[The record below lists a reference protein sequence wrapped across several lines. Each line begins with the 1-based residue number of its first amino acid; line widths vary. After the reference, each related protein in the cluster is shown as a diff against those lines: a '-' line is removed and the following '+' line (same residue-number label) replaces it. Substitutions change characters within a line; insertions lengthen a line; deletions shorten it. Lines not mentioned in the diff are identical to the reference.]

1 MLARYSLRPPC
12 LPIIHS
18 SDNYFALMILYAA
31 TILVSSFLLFLV
43 QPIIAKQILPWF
55 GGSAAVWTTCLVFF
69 QVALLG
75 GYAYSDFSN
84 RVLKHRMQ
92 STIHIVLLLASLAVL
107 PIVAA
112 AGWKPLGNEDPMWR
126 ILGLLMVTI
135 GLPYFMLSTTAPL
148 IQSWFAREHADP
160 RTAQRVYR
168 FFALSNLGAIL
179 GLLAYPFAI
188 EMWISTRAQAI
199 GWSVGY
205 ALFAL
210 LCIGSAWRAR
220 NLTDSAEADPNE
232 LPKPLFDALAA
243 QHPESHGSSGLP
255 REKDY
260 ILWFVLAALASMMLL
275 AATNHITQNVA
286 SIPFMWVLP
295 LTLYL
300 ITFVLCF
307 EGRGGRGFY
316 VRKFWL
322 PPTLFAICLMAW
334 GITAKYGFLEIDVA
348 IPLYCTG
355 LFLVCMFCHG
365 ELAAAKPAAR
375 YLTRYYLTISLGGA
389 VGGMFV
395 GLLAPNL
402 FNAYWELPLGLGALA
417 LMALL
422 LTMQY
427 LSGIAQ
433 RPAYAAAPLAAVV
446 SLAAVSYYAYDYNWL
461 LKEGGTILSDR
472 NFYGRLSVKQLGYSE
487 TSPDTHRYLMH
498 GTIVHGKEYIY
509 APYRRVTTSYYTE
522 SSGIG
527 LALSHIHQGQP
538 RRVGGVGM
546 GVGTIAAYGKQ
557 GDLYKFYEI
566 NPKVIDIASNYF
578 YYLSNNPA
586 QIQIALGDARLVLER
601 ERPQQ
606 FDVLAVDAF
615 SGDAVPVHLVTREA
629 LAVYLSNIMPD
640 GAVAFHVTSRYL
652 NLAPVIK
659 QLADEIGYEAVL
671 VADRSDDNPY
681 ASHSDW
687 VIVTRNREFLTD
699 PEVVKK
705 SVTIKPIAGMKIW
718 TDDFSNLFQIL
729 K

>member
-1 MLARYSLRPPC
+1 
-12 LPIIHS
+12 
-18 SDNYFALMILYAA
+18 MILYAA

-55 GGSAAVWTTCLVFF
+55 GGTAAVWTTCLVFF
-69 QVALLG
+69 QLALLG
-75 GYAYSDFSN
+75 GYAYSDFSS
-84 RVLKHRMQ
+84 RLLKHRMQ
-92 STIHIVLLLASLAVL
+92 STIHIVLLLVSLAAL

-112 AGWKPLGNEDPMWR
+112 AGWKPAGNEDPLWR
-126 ILGLLMVTI
+126 ILGLLLVTI

-148 IQSWFAREHADP
+148 IQSWFAREHADA
-160 RTAQRVYR
+160 RTAERVYR

-188 EMWISTRAQAI
+188 EMWVSTHTQAI
-199 GWSVGY
+199 GWSAGY

-220 NLTDSAEADPNE
+220 RLTDAGEVEPDE
-232 LPKPLFDALAA
+232 VPKPLFDALPAQQSQSPAGSRAA
-243 QHPESHGSSGLP
+243 PQA
-255 REKDY
+255 KDY
-260 ILWFVLAALASMMLL
+260 VLWFTLAALASMMLL
-275 AATNHITQNVA
+275 AVTNHITQNVA

-322 PPTLFAICLMAW
+322 LPALIIICLMAW
-334 GITAKYGFLEIDVA
+334 GITAKYGFLEINIA
-348 IPLYCTG
+348 IPLYCAG

-365 ELAAAKPAAR
+365 ELAAAKPATR
-375 YLTRYYLTISLGGA
+375 YLTRFYLILSLGGA

-395 GLLAPNL
+395 GLAAPKL
-402 FNAYWELPLGLGALA
+402 FTAYWELPLGLGALA
-417 LMALL
+417 LMALV
-422 LTMQY
+422 LTMHH
-427 LSGIAQ
+427 LANLGQ
-433 RPAYAAAPLAAVV
+433 RPVFAAAPLLALVSLVAVV
-446 SLAAVSYYAYDYNWL
+446 YYAYDYDWL
-461 LKEGGTILSDR
+461 LKEGGTIHAVR
-472 NFYGRLSVKQLGYSE
+472 NFYGRLSVKQLGRSSNDPE
-487 TSPDTHRYLMH
+487 TNRILMH
-498 GTIVHGKEYIY
+498 GTIVHGRQYIS
-509 APYRRVTTSYYTE
+509 PSYRRITTSYYSE

-527 LALSHIHQGQP
+527 MALSRFHPGQQ
-538 RRVGGVGM
+538 RIGGVGM

-557 GDLYKFYEI
+557 GDLFKFYEI

-578 YYLSNNPA
+578 YYLNESPA

-601 ERPQQ
+601 ELPQQ
-606 FDVLAVDAF
+606 FDVLAIDAF
-615 SGDAVPVHLVTREA
+615 SGDAVPVHLITREA
-629 LAVYLSNIMPD
+629 LAVYLKHIKPD

-659 QLADEIGYEAVL
+659 QLADEAGYEAVMI
-671 VADRSDDNPY
+671 ADRSDDNPY
-681 ASHSDW
+681 STHSDW
-687 VIVTRNREFLTD
+687 VIVTRNRDFLTD

-705 SVTIKPIAGMKIW
+705 RVAIEPIAGMKIW

>member
-1 MLARYSLRPPC
+1 
-12 LPIIHS
+12 
-18 SDNYFALMILYAA
+18 MILYAA

-69 QVALLG
+69 QLALLG

-84 RVLKHRMQ
+84 RVLKHRTQ
-92 STIHIVLLLASLAVL
+92 STIHIVLLLASLAAL

-112 AGWKPLGNEDPMWR
+112 AGWKPLGSEDPLWR
-126 ILGLLMVTI
+126 ILGLLLVTI

-160 RTAQRVYR
+160 KTAERVYR

-188 EMWISTRAQAI
+188 EMWVSTRTQAI
-199 GWSVGY
+199 GWSACY

-220 NLTDSAEADPNE
+220 RLSDSTEVDPAEV
-232 LPKPLFDALAA
+232 PKPLYDALPT
-243 QHPESHGSSGLP
+243 QHPVASSIAAP

-260 ILWFVLAALASMMLL
+260 VLWFVLAALASMMLL
-275 AATNHITQNVA
+275 AVTNHITQNVA

-316 VRKFWL
+316 VRKFWML
-322 PPTLFAICLMAW
+322 PTLIVICLMAW
-334 GITAKYGFLEIDVA
+334 GITAKYGFLEIDIA
-348 IPLYCTG
+348 IPLYCAG

-375 YLTRYYLTISLGGA
+375 YLTRFYLILSLGGA

-417 LMALL
+417 LMALV
-422 LTMQY
+422 LTMHY
-427 LSGIAQ
+427 LSNLGQ
-433 RPAYAAAPLAAVV
+433 RPAYAAAPLAALLSLVAVV
-446 SLAAVSYYAYDYNWL
+446 YYAYDYNWL
-461 LKEGGTILSDR
+461 LKEGGTIHSVR

-487 TSPDTHRYLMH
+487 TSPDTHRILMH

-509 APYRRVTTSYYTE
+509 APYRRITTSYYTE

-527 LALSHIHQGQP
+527 LALSHIHQGQQ

-578 YYLSNNPA
+578 YYLSENPA

-629 LAVYLSNIMPD
+629 LAVYLNNIQPD

-652 NLAPVIK
+652 RLAPVIK
-659 QLADEIGYEAVL
+659 QLADEVGYEAVL
-671 VADRSDDNPY
+671 IADRSDENPY

-687 VIVTRNREFLTD
+687 VIVTRNRDFLAD

-705 SVTIKPIAGMKIW
+705 SVAIKPIAGMKIW

>member
-1 MLARYSLRPPC
+1 
-12 LPIIHS
+12 
-18 SDNYFALMILYAA
+18 MILYAA

-43 QPIIAKQILPWF
+43 QPVIAKQILPWF

-69 QVALLG
+69 QLALLG

-84 RVLKHRMQ
+84 RVLKHKTQ
-92 STIHIVLLLASLAVL
+92 STIHIVLLLGSLAAL

-112 AGWKPLGNEDPMWR
+112 AGWKPVGNEDPMWR
-126 ILGLLMVTI
+126 ILGLLLVTI

-148 IQSWFAREHADP
+148 VQSWFAREHADP
-160 RTAQRVYR
+160 KTAVRVYR

-188 EMWISTRAQAI
+188 EMWVSTRTQAI
-199 GWSVGY
+199 GWSAGY

-220 NLTDSAEADPNE
+220 RLTDSAEVEPAE
-232 LPKPLFDALAA
+232 VPKPLFDALPAL
-243 QHPESHGSSGLP
+243 QTGTQQSSSAPGE
-255 REKDY
+255 RDY
-260 ILWFVLAALASMMLL
+260 VLWFVLAALASMMLL
-275 AATNHITQNVA
+275 AVTNHITQNVA

-300 ITFVLCF
+300 ITFMLCF

-322 PPTLFAICLMAW
+322 PPTLIVICLMAW
-334 GITAKYGFLEIDVA
+334 GITAKYGFLEIDIA

-365 ELAAAKPAAR
+365 ELAAAKPAAH
-375 YLTRYYLTISLGGA
+375 YLTRFYLTLSLGGA

-417 LMALL
+417 LIALV
-422 LTMQY
+422 LTLHY
-427 LSGIAQ
+427 LSNLGQ
-433 RPAYAAAPLAAVV
+433 RPAYAAAPLAALV
-446 SLAAVSYYAYDYNWL
+446 SLIAVVYYAYDYNWL
-461 LKEGGTILSDR
+461 LKETATPYAVR
-472 NFYGRLSVKQLGYSE
+472 NFYGRLSVKQLGYSD
-487 TSPDTHRYLMH
+487 TSPDTHRILMH

-509 APYRRVTTSYYTE
+509 APYRRITTSYYTE

-527 LALSHIHQGQP
+527 LALSHIHRGQQ

-566 NPKVIDIASNYF
+566 NPKVIDIATNYF
-578 YYLSNNPA
+578 YYLSENPA

-601 ERPQQ
+601 ERSQQ

-629 LAVYLSNIMPD
+629 LAVYLNNIQPD

-659 QLADEIGYEAVL
+659 RLADEVGYEAVL
-671 VADRSDDNPY
+671 IADRSDDNPY

-687 VIVTRNREFLTD
+687 VIVTRNRDFLTD

-705 SVTIKPIAGMKIW
+705 SVAIKPIAGMKIW